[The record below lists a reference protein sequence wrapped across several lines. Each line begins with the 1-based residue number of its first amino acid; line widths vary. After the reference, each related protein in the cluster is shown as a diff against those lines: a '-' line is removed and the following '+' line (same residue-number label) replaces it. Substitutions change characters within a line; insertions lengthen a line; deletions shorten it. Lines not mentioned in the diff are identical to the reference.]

1 MDPTDTQSSSRN
13 QSTSGC
19 ATMQVRIDLLLT
31 SIVAALVVIGVMMSV
46 IASKD
51 KEVRMLRYEEQLYVE
66 SITQNWKATDIMM
79 RHVERLSDELGV
91 LRARDQER

>member
-1 MDPTDTQSSSRN
+1 
-13 QSTSGC
+13 
-19 ATMQVRIDLLLT
+19 MQVRTDLLLA
-31 SIVAALVVIGVMMSV
+31 SIVAALVVVGVMMSV

-51 KEVRMLRYEEQLYVE
+51 KEVRMLRYEEQLYIR
-66 SITQNWKATDIMM
+66 SIEENWKATDIMM